1 MSQNISSLEYNTSR
15 SSSYGVQ
22 PKYYSNRAHRC
33 RYPVIVDNIPPHIC
47 WQELKDFGRLA
58 GGGHVAYCD
67 LSWNKDGS
75 GFIEYLF
82 PEDAEAAIRKLNG
95 QKLGGRVVSVSAYAR
110 APRRRSRSRSPAP
123 RRPHHEVARDQ
134 PHRTKREFPTSA
146 SRCSP
151 RRPRE
156 RVVSRDTF
164 ASISSTS
171 SAPSAVVD
179 QPLYYQSS
187 PFELEPYQAGLFY
200 QPSSSI
206 DSNLPVQPQPGLAY
220 DYYDFDAYLRLSYDR
235 RLHGCQYS

>member
-1 MSQNISSLEYNTSR
+1 MSQNMPSIEYNTAR

-123 RRPHHEVARDQ
+123 RRPHHEVPRDE
-134 PHRTKREFPTSA
+134 PHRKCVFPISA
-146 SRCSP
+146 SRYSP

-156 RVVSRDTF
+156 RVASRDTF
-164 ASISSTS
+164 TSISSTS
-171 SAPSAVVD
+171 SAPPAVVD
-179 QPLYYQSS
+179 QAFYQSS

-200 QPSSSI
+200 QSSVSI
-206 DSNLPVQPQPGLAY
+206 DSNLPVQHQPGLAY

-235 RLHGCQYS
+235 RLQGCHYS